1 MSNTNTNGLTTCG
14 SSFVTGDPDSYI
26 YVKRDATTG
35 DAIVDG
41 DLTVVGD
48 LLVQG
53 DSTLPVIRAVDLS
66 HNPVYIRNPY
76 NISTAPLSDNALVV
90 EGGNNRSLDEPAAG
104 VGIAITKPFTSGV
117 GEDIGT
123 LSMYGKDASG
133 SDARYAYIR
142 AGSRGNT
149 AGEVK
154 GSLQFGVAGALLE
167 MDGSA
172 NIFNTTADL
181 ATQLRGSLTVGDA
194 TKADRT
200 MRFVDTSGTYNIPFS
215 VVNRISGA
223 VVSSV
228 LPINGTTYTFVPR
241 YSGTYCV
248 EMTCGFG
255 GAGAAFSNTTDAIGF
270 VISPGGDDDY
280 GAAIAAARVIT
291 GFGTTGYTCSS
302 LQSFIAG
309 TTYSISVRYIGTPVL
324 GANGAFLIEV
334 SLI

>member
-1 MSNTNTNGLTTCG
+1 MSNTNGLISARTVCFTG
-14 SSFVTGDPDSYI
+14 ADDSNAFVRVGVAGD
-26 YVKRDATTG
+26 VTVA
-35 DAIVDG
+35 G
-41 DLTVVGD
+41 DLF
-48 LLVQG
+48 
-53 DSTLPVIRAVDLS
+53 VDNDIYAGTIVS
-66 HNPVYIRNPY
+66 VPEATGNPFYIKNPN
-76 NISTAPLSDNALVV
+76 NIGTAPLSDNAVV
-90 EGGNNRSLDEPAAG
+90 IEGGNNRSLDEPAAG
-104 VGIAITKPFTSGV
+104 IGLALTKPFTSGV

-133 SDARYAYIR
+133 ADTRYAYIR

-149 AGEVK
+149 VGNVK

-172 NIFNTTADL
+172 NILNTVGDL
-181 ATQLRGSLTVGDA
+181 ATQLRGSVLIGDA

-200 MRFVDTSGTYNIPFS
+200 LRFADTSGTYDIPFS

-228 LPINGTTYTFVPR
+228 LPGPGAAYTFIPR

-255 GAGAAFSNTTDAIGF
+255 GAGATFNNTTDAIGF
-270 VISPGGDDDY
+270 IVTPGGTDDY
-280 GAAIAAARVIT
+280 GASIAAARTIT
-291 GFGTTGYTCSS
+291 NFTTTAYTCSS
-302 LQSFIAG
+302 LHSFTAG
-309 TTYSISVRYIGTPVL
+309 VSYVVTMRYVGTPVL

-334 SLI
+334 SLV

>member
-1 MSNTNTNGLTTCG
+1 MNNNGLL
-14 SSFVTGDPDSYI
+14 SSSETHPGPPNTPAYFAREEAIDVISLSTIISAPTEAGNPLYI
-26 YVKRDATTG
+26 K
-35 DAIVDG
+35 
-41 DLTVVGD
+41 
-48 LLVQG
+48 
-53 DSTLPVIRAVDLS
+53 
-66 HNPVYIRNPY
+66 NPN
-76 NISTAPLSDNALVV
+76 NIGTAPLSDNALII
-90 EGGNNRSLDEPAAG
+90 EGGNNRSLDDPTAG
-104 VGIAITKPFTSGV
+104 IGLALTKPFTSGV

-133 SDARYAYIR
+133 ADTRYAYIR

-149 AGEVK
+149 VGNVK
-154 GSLQFGVAGALLE
+154 GSLQLGVAGALLE

-172 NIFNTTADL
+172 NIFNTVGDL
-181 ATQLRGSLTVGDA
+181 TTQLRGSVLVGDA

-200 MRFVDTSGTYNIPFS
+200 LRFVDTLGTYNIPFS
-215 VVNRISGA
+215 LVNRISGTP
-223 VVSSV
+223 VSST
-228 LPINGTTYTFVPR
+228 LPINGTAYTFVPR

-255 GAGAAFSNTTDAIGF
+255 GAGASFTNTTDAIGF

-309 TTYSISVRYIGTPVL
+309 TTYTISVRYVGTPVL

-334 SLI
+334 SFV